1 MRILA
6 IDPAI
11 RNTGYAVVEGDYRRA
26 RALDYGTLTIPR
38 SVSQSGCLLA
48 IKQHLGN
55 LIDKWNPD
63 EMAVERII
71 YVQSHQ
77 TAITMGAAKAAVVIA
92 AAEAGLR
99 IMEYSPKSVKL
110 SVVGRGAAQKT
121 QVAFMVRALL
131 ELRETPES
139 DAADALAMALAL
151 QPDGALELLE
161 RPMVVEL
168 DGRHT
173 RGATVVDWNRQDGGA
188 DNVAI
193 LMRYDQARFEA
204 MIEAALA
211 AA

>member
-26 RALDYGTLTIPR
+26 RALDYGTLSIPR

-99 IMEYSPKSVKL
+99 IMEYSPKSVK
-110 SVVGRGAAQKT
+110 GAGPLKKRRSPSWCGLFWNSGKRRNPMPPTLWRSASPT
-121 QVAFMVRALL
+121 SF
-131 ELRETPES
+131 LRT
-139 DAADALAMALAL
+139 L
-151 QPDGALELLE
+151 
-161 RPMVVEL
+161 
-168 DGRHT
+168 
-173 RGATVVDWNRQDGGA
+173 
-188 DNVAI
+188 
-193 LMRYDQARFEA
+193 
-204 MIEAALA
+204 
-211 AA
+211 

>member
-11 RNTGYAVVEGDYRRA
+11 RNTGYAVVEGDHRRA
-26 RALDYGTLTIPR
+26 HALDYGTLSIPR
-38 SVSQSGCLLA
+38 TVSQSGCLLA

-55 LIDKWNPD
+55 LIDKWEPD

-110 SVVGRGAAQKT
+110 SVVGRGAKGASRLHGARPAGTPGNAGIRCRGCPGHRPHPPLCRGPLEGPHDRAEIYLRSRSQIRKT
-121 QVAFMVRALL
+121 KDQRPKS
-131 ELRETPES
+131 EC
-139 DAADALAMALAL
+139 
-151 QPDGALELLE
+151 PDI
-161 RPMVVEL
+161 PSL
-168 DGRHT
+168 DL
-173 RGATVVDWNRQDGGA
+173 N
-188 DNVAI
+188 NFS
-193 LMRYDQARFEA
+193 L
-204 MIEAALA
+204 
-211 AA
+211 

>member
-11 RNTGYAVVEGDYRRA
+11 RNTGYAVVEGDHRRA
-26 RALDYGTLTIPR
+26 CALDYGTLSIPR

-55 LIDKWNPD
+55 LIDKWEPD

-110 SVVGRGAAQKT
+110 SVVGRGPLKKRRLPSWCEPCWNSGKRRNP
-121 QVAFMVRALL
+121 MPR
-131 ELRETPES
+131 TPWRS
-139 DAADALAMALAL
+139 ASRTSS
-151 QPDGALELLE
+151 P
-161 RPMVVEL
+161 RTP
-168 DGRHT
+168 
-173 RGATVVDWNRQDGGA
+173 
-188 DNVAI
+188 
-193 LMRYDQARFEA
+193 
-204 MIEAALA
+204 
-211 AA
+211 

>member
-26 RALDYGTLTIPR
+26 RALDYGTPT
-38 SVSQSGCLLA
+38 VSQSGCLLA

-139 DAADALAMALAL
+139 DAADALAIGLTHLFSADPLKAHMM
-151 QPDGALELLE
+151 E
-161 RPMVVEL
+161 RKY
-168 DGRHT
+168 
-173 RGATVVDWNRQDGGA
+173 
-188 DNVAI
+188 I
-193 LMRYDQARFEA
+193 
-204 MIEAALA
+204 
-211 AA
+211 